1 MKRLIKYFAALVLL
15 LAGAEILTVAQ
26 TRMVRGRVSGSDGEI
41 LAGATVLNNASGAW
55 AVADNDGRY
64 EIQASGG
71 QQLTFASFGY
81 DDVTISVADA
91 SVYDVI
97 LPAAASMM
105 LEETVVI
112 GYGKTTKKEITG
124 SVASLKAEDLDVG
137 AFTNAGGMLQGK
149 VAGLSVVNPDGGDP
163 EASFQ
168 FLLRGT
174 NTLSAGQ
181 GPLIIIDG
189 VLDADIRSINFQEVE
204 SIDVLK
210 DGSAAAIYGTRGTNG
225 VVIITTKRA
234 RTGNTAVQYDG
245 QISVQT
251 VQARATPMTARE
263 FEYTIKNFAPAK
275 SINLYGHETDWFE
288 EITRTPISHKHNLA
302 VSGGTEEF
310 SHRSVINVEQNQGL
324 QIGNEASKWLFKTN
338 IHQKAIQGWL
348 DLDYNLSYTRRKSSP
363 ANYSA
368 FYQAFTHNPTEPV
381 YDPEAKDYGGY
392 FTVPEVDYANPVA
405 LIKERSVNRET
416 GYLGANARATL
427 NILPVEGLKWDNFFN
442 FSEEN
447 YSSQT
452 YRSSF
457 YPAQTGKRGTA
468 ETSSDKY
475 ASFQWESTLQYSKV
489 LGGHSIQGI
498 LGYTWQ
504 QQMNWE
510 SGMENYGF
518 DSDFYKYNNIGAG
531 TALKEGMA
539 DMYTERSSSRY
550 IAFFGRVIYNY
561 QEKYLASVSLRRDGS
576 SRFGADH
583 KWGWFPAVSAGWR
596 MSKEPWMQGIKWL
609 SELKLRAGYGVTGN
623 QDFGN
628 YKSLMLMSS
637 GTNFF
642 YDGKWIKSYAPASN
656 ANPDLG
662 WERKSEF
669 NAGIDFS
676 VLDGRIGG
684 TVDYY
689 YRLTTDLL
697 YDYNV
702 PVPPYDYKT
711 LFTNVGSISN
721 TGIELSIYAIPVKTA
736 DLMWNTSLVA
746 SHNKNKLISF
756 TNDEFKDADYN
767 IGWVATPVGAYL
779 QRLIEGES
787 LGSFYAPVWKGV
799 GSDGNDHFEDEFGG
813 KTPEAKWQRIGS
825 AYPDVTLGWSNT
837 LKYKNLTLSMT
848 LRGSIGGLVFNGYR
862 AQYENLGSIGLR
874 NIMSSW
880 LDDTSF
886 TGPIRYSS
894 KYLEDASYL
903 KLDNVSLTYD
913 LPLKNRFIHAAKVFV
928 SGQNL
933 LCITGYKGV
942 DPEVSL
948 SGLTPGR
955 ESMSYYP
962 RTSTFT
968 FGASL
973 TF

>member
-1 MKRLIKYFAALVLL
+1 
-15 LAGAEILTVAQ
+15 
-26 TRMVRGRVSGSDGEI
+26 
-41 LAGATVLNNASGAW
+41 
-55 AVADNDGRY
+55 
-64 EIQASGG
+64 
-71 QQLTFASFGY
+71 
-81 DDVTISVADA
+81 
-91 SVYDVI
+91 
-97 LPAAASMM
+97 MM

-124 SVASLKAEDLDVG
+124 SVSSLKAEDLDVG
-137 AFTNAGGMLQGK
+137 AYTNAGGMLQGK

-174 NTLSAGQ
+174 NTLAAGQ

-189 VLDADIRSINFQEVE
+189 VIDADIRSINFQEVE
-204 SIDVLK
+204 SVDVLK

-234 RTGNTAVQYDG
+234 RSGNTSVQYDG
-245 QISVQT
+245 QVSVQT
-251 VQARATPMTARE
+251 VAARARPMTANE
-263 FEYTIKNFAPAK
+263 FEYTIKNYAPAK
-275 SINLYGHETDWFE
+275 TINLYGADTDWFDA
-288 EITRTPISHKHNLA
+288 ITRTPFSHKHNLA
-302 VSGGTEEF
+302 VSGGTEQF
-310 SHRSVINVEQNQGL
+310 SHRTVLNVEQNQGL

-338 IHQKAIQGWL
+338 IRQTALQGWL

-368 FYQAFTHNPTEPV
+368 FYQAFIHNPTEPI
-381 YDPEAKDYGGY
+381 YDPTAKEYGGY
-392 FTVPEVDYANPVA
+392 FTVPEVDYTNPVA
-405 LIKERSVNRET
+405 LIKEHYANKET
-416 GYLGANARATL
+416 GYLSANARATL
-427 NILPVEGLKWDNFFN
+427 NILPIEGLKWDNFFN
-442 FSEEN
+442 WSDEKYFSQD
-447 YSSQT
+447 YKTS
-452 YRSSF
+452 Y
-457 YPAQTGKRGTA
+457 YPGNTGKKGIAKSNADQYTN
-468 ETSSDKY
+468 
-475 ASFQWESTLQYSKV
+475 FQWESTLQYSKTIE
-489 LGGHSIQGI
+489 GHSFQGI

-510 SGMENYGF
+510 TEMMNYGF
-518 DSDFYKYNNIGAG
+518 DTDFYKWNNMSAG
-531 TALKEGMA
+531 KALQEGMA
-539 DMYTERSSSRY
+539 EMYTSRSSSRY
-550 IAFFGRVIYNY
+550 IAFFGRVIYNWN
-561 QEKYLASVSLRRDGS
+561 EKYLASVSLRRDGS
-576 SRFGADH
+576 SRFGKDH
-583 KWGWFPAVSAGWR
+583 KWGWFPAISAGWR
-596 MSKEPWMQGIKWL
+596 ISKEPWMQDIDWL

-642 YDGKWIKSYAPASN
+642 YDGRWVKSYAPASN
-656 ANPDLG
+656 SNPDLA

-669 NAGIDFS
+669 NVGLDFS
-676 VLDGRIGG
+676 IKDGRIGG
-684 TVDYY
+684 TIDYY

-721 TGIELSIYAIPVKTA
+721 SGLELSIYAIPVKTK
-736 DLMWNTSLVA
+736 DFMWNTSLVA
-746 SHNKNKLISF
+746 AHNENKLISF
-756 TNDEFKDADYN
+756 TNEEFKNADYN

-787 LGSFYAPVWKGV
+787 LGSFYAPVWTGV
-799 GSDGNDHFEDEFGG
+799 GSDGNDHFIDEFQG
-813 KTPEAKWQRIGS
+813 KTQEAKWQRIGS

-837 LKYKNLTLSMT
+837 LKYKNWTLSTT
-848 LRGSIGGLVFNGYR
+848 LRGAIGGLVFNGYR
-862 AQYENLGSIGLR
+862 AQYENLGSIGLK

-880 LDDTSF
+880 LDNTDF
-886 TGPIRYSS
+886 RGPIRYSS
-894 KYLEDASYL
+894 KYIENASYL
-903 KLDNVSLTYD
+903 KLDNISITYD
-913 LPLKNRFIHAAKVFV
+913 LPLKNKFVHAAKVFV

-948 SGLTPGR
+948 SGLTPGK

-968 FGASL
+968 LGASL

>member
-1 MKRLIKYFAALVLL
+1 MKKLIKFFAALCLL
-15 LAGAEILTVAQ
+15 LTAASTALAQ
-26 TRMVRGRVSGSDGEI
+26 TKDISGRITGNDGEV

-55 AVADNDGRY
+55 AIADNNGRY
-64 EIQASGG
+64 TIAAASGNT
-71 QQLTFASFGY
+71 LTFAFFGY
-81 DDVTISVADA
+81 DDLTLTVGASNVLDA
-91 SVYDVI
+91 V

-105 LEETVVI
+105 LDETVVI

-124 SVASLKAEDLDVG
+124 SVSSLKAEDLDVG
-137 AFTNAGGMLQGK
+137 AYTNAGGMLQGK

-174 NTLSAGQ
+174 NTLAAGQ

-189 VLDADIRSINFQEVE
+189 VIDADIRSINFQEVE
-204 SIDVLK
+204 SVDVLK

-234 RTGNTAVQYDG
+234 RSGNTSVQYDG
-245 QISVQT
+245 QVSVQT
-251 VQARATPMTARE
+251 VAARARPMTAKE
-263 FEYTIKNFAPAK
+263 FEYTIKNYAPAK
-275 SINLYGHETDWFE
+275 TINLYGDDTDWFDA
-288 EITRTPISHKHNLA
+288 ITRTPFSHKHNLA
-302 VSGGTEEF
+302 VAGGTEQF
-310 SHRSVINVEQNQGL
+310 SHRTVLNVEKNQGL

-338 IHQKAIQGWL
+338 IRQTALQGWL
-348 DLDYNLSYTRRKSSP
+348 DLDYNLSYTRRQSSP

-368 FYQAFTHNPTEPV
+368 FYQAFIHNPTEPI
-381 YDPEAKDYGGY
+381 YDPTAKEYGGY
-392 FTVPEVDYANPVA
+392 FTVPEVDYTNPVA
-405 LIKERSVNRET
+405 LIKEHYANKET
-416 GYLGANARATL
+416 GYLSANARATL
-427 NILPVEGLKWDNFFN
+427 NILPIDGLKWDNFFN
-442 FSEEN
+442 WSDEKYFSQD
-447 YSSQT
+447 YKTS
-452 YRSSF
+452 Y
-457 YPAQTGKRGTA
+457 YPGNTGKKGIAKSNADQYTN
-468 ETSSDKY
+468 
-475 ASFQWESTLQYSKV
+475 FQWESTVQYSKIF
-489 LGGHSIQGI
+489 GMHSVQAIA
-498 LGYTWQ
+498 GYTWQ

-510 SGMENYGF
+510 TEMMNYGF
-518 DSDFYKYNNIGAG
+518 DTDFYKWNNMSAG
-531 TALKEGMA
+531 KALQEGMA
-539 DMYTERSSSRY
+539 EMYTSRSSSRY
-550 IAFFGRVIYNY
+550 IAFFGRVIYNWN
-561 QEKYLASVSLRRDGS
+561 EKYLASVSLRRDGS
-576 SRFGADH
+576 SRFGKDH
-583 KWGWFPAVSAGWR
+583 KWGWFPAISAGWR
-596 MSKEPWMQGIKWL
+596 ISKEPWMQNIDWL

-642 YDGKWIKSYAPASN
+642 YDGRWVKSYAPASN
-656 ANPDLG
+656 SNPDLA

-669 NAGIDFS
+669 NVGLDFS
-676 VLDGRIGG
+676 IKDGRIGG
-684 TVDYY
+684 TIDYY

-721 TGIELSIYAIPVKTA
+721 SGIELSIYAIPVKTK
-736 DLMWNTSLVA
+736 DFMWNTSLVA
-746 SHNKNKLISF
+746 AHNENKLISF
-756 TNDEFKDADYN
+756 TNEEFKNADYN

-779 QRLIEGES
+779 QRLIEGKS
-787 LGSFYAPVWKGV
+787 LGSFYAPVWTWV
-799 GSDGNDHFEDEFGG
+799 GDDGNDHFIDEFQG
-813 KTPEAKWQRIGS
+813 KTQEAKWQRIGS

-837 LKYKNLTLSMT
+837 LKYKNWTLSAT
-848 LRGSIGGLVFNGYR
+848 LRGAIGGLVFNGYR
-862 AQYENLGSIGLR
+862 AQYENLGSIGLK

-880 LDDTSF
+880 LDNTDF
-886 TGPIRYSS
+886 RGPIRYSS
-894 KYLEDASYL
+894 KYIENASYL
-903 KLDNVSLTYD
+903 KLDNISVTYD
-913 LPLKNRFIHAAKVFV
+913 LPLKNKFVHAAKVFV

-948 SGLTPGR
+948 SGLTPGK

-968 FGASL
+968 LGASL

>member
-1 MKRLIKYFAALVLL
+1 MKRLIYLFAAVSVLL
-15 LAGAEILTVAQ
+15 SSIPVMAQ
-26 TRMVRGRVSGSDGEI
+26 NRDVRGTVTGSDGEI
-41 LAGATVLNNASGAW
+41 LSGATVLNNATGAW
-55 AVADNDGRY
+55 AVADNQGRY
-64 EIQASGG
+64 SISAATGNT
-71 QQLTFASFGY
+71 LTFAFFGY
-81 DDVTISVADA
+81 DDLTLTVNAA
-91 SVYDVI
+91 SVLDAV

-105 LEETVVI
+105 LDETVVI

-137 AFTNAGGMLQGK
+137 AYTNAGGLLQGK

-189 VLDADIRSINFQEVE
+189 VIDADIRSINFQEVE
-204 SIDVLK
+204 SVDVLK

-234 RTGNTAVQYDG
+234 RSGNTSIQYDG
-245 QISVQT
+245 QVSMQT
-251 VQARATPMTARE
+251 VQARAMPMTARE

-275 SINLYGHETDWFE
+275 TINLYGSDTDWFD
-288 EITRTPISHKHNLA
+288 EITRTPFSHKHNLA
-302 VSGGTEEF
+302 VSGGTEQF
-310 SHRSVINVEQNQGL
+310 SHRTVLNVEKNQGL

-338 IHQKAIQGWL
+338 IRQSALQGWL
-348 DLDYNLSYTRRKSSP
+348 DLDYNLSYTKRKSTP

-368 FYQAFTHNPTEPV
+368 FYQAFIHNPTEPV
-381 YDPEAKDYGGY
+381 YDPTAKDYGGY
-392 FTVPEVDYANPVA
+392 FTVPEVDYSNPVA
-405 LIKERSVNRET
+405 LIKEHSANKET
-416 GYLGANARATL
+416 GYLSANARATL
-427 NILPVEGLKWDNFFN
+427 NILPIDGLKWDNFFN
-442 FSEEN
+442 WSDERYFSQD
-447 YSSQT
+447 YKSS
-452 YRSSF
+452 Y
-457 YPAQTGKRGTA
+457 YPGSTGKSGIARSNA
-468 ETSSDKY
+468 DQY
-475 ASFQWESTLQYSKV
+475 NNFQWESTLQYSKTFR
-489 LGGHSIQGI
+489 GHSVQGI

-504 QQMNWE
+504 EQMNWE
-510 SGMENYGF
+510 TEMENYGF
-518 DSDFYKYNNIGAG
+518 DTDFYKWNNISAG
-531 TALKEGMA
+531 KALQEGLA
-539 DMYTERSSSRY
+539 DMYTNRSSSRY
-550 IAFFGRVIYNY
+550 IAFFGRVIYNW

-576 SRFGADH
+576 SRFGKDH
-583 KWGWFPAVSAGWR
+583 KWGWFPAISAGWR
-596 MSKEPWMQGIKWL
+596 ISKEPWMQNIKWL

-628 YKSLMLMSS
+628 YKSLQLMGS

-642 YDGKWIKSYAPASN
+642 YNGKWVKSYAPASN
-656 ANPDLG
+656 SNPDLG

-669 NAGIDFS
+669 NAGLDFS
-676 VLDGRIGG
+676 VFEGRIGG
-684 TVDYY
+684 TIDYY

-697 YDYNV
+697 YDYKV

-721 TGIELSIYAIPVKTA
+721 AGIELSVYAIPVKTKNVV
-736 DLMWNTSLVA
+736 WNTSVVA
-746 SHNKNKLISF
+746 AHNENKLISF
-756 TNDEFKDADYN
+756 TNEEFKDADYN

-787 LGSFYAPVWKGV
+787 LGSFYAPRWTGV

-813 KTPEAKWQRIGS
+813 KTQEAKWQRIGS
-825 AYPDVTLGWSNT
+825 AYPDLTLGWSNSVKLHNWT
-837 LKYKNLTLSMT
+837 FSATI
-848 LRGSIGGLVFNGYR
+848 RAAIGGLVFNGYR
-862 AQYENLGSIGLR
+862 AQYENLSSLGLK

-886 TGPIRYSS
+886 TGPVRYSS
-894 KYLEDASYL
+894 KYLEDASYV
-903 KLDNVSLTYD
+903 KLDNLSVTYD
-913 LPLKNRFIHAAKVFV
+913 LPLKNKYIHAAKVFV

-968 FGASL
+968 LGASL

>member
-1 MKRLIKYFAALVLL
+1 MKKLTTILIALALL
-15 LAGAEILTVAQ
+15 LLTGAAAAAQ
-26 TRMVRGRVSGSDGEI
+26 GKDVKGRITGSDGEV
-41 LAGATVLNNASGAW
+41 LVGATVLNNATGAW
-55 AVADNDGRY
+55 AVADPDGRY
-64 EIQASGG
+64 TVKASAGNT
-71 QQLTFASFGY
+71 LTFASFGY
-81 DDVTISVADA
+81 DDVTLTVGAADIL
-91 SVYDVI
+91 DVV

-137 AFTNAGGMLQGK
+137 AYTNAGGMLQGK

-174 NTLSAGQ
+174 NTLAAGQ

-189 VLDADIRSINFQEVE
+189 VIDADIRSINFQEVE
-204 SIDVLK
+204 SVDVLK

-234 RTGNTAVQYDG
+234 RSGNTSVQYDG
-245 QISVQT
+245 QMSVQT
-251 VQARATPMTARE
+251 VAARAYPMTAKE
-263 FEYTIKNFAPAK
+263 FEYTIRNFAPAK
-275 SINLYGHETDWFE
+275 TINLYGADTDWFDA
-288 EITRTPISHKHNLA
+288 ITRTPFSHKHNLA
-302 VSGGTEEF
+302 VSGGTEQF
-310 SHRSVINVEQNQGL
+310 SHRTVLNVEQNQGL

-338 IHQKAIQGWL
+338 IRQTALQGWL

-368 FYQAFTHNPTEPV
+368 FYQAFIHNPTEPI
-381 YDPEAKDYGGY
+381 YDETAKEYGGY
-392 FTVPEVDYANPVA
+392 FTVPEVDYTNPVA
-405 LIKERSVNRET
+405 LIKERYANKET
-416 GYLGANARATL
+416 GYLSANARATL
-427 NILPVEGLKWDNFFN
+427 NILPIEGLKWDNFFN
-442 FSEEN
+442 WSDEKYFSQD
-447 YSSQT
+447 YKTS
-452 YRSSF
+452 Y
-457 YPAQTGKRGTA
+457 YPGNTGKKGIA
-468 ETSSDKY
+468 KSSADQY
-475 ASFQWESTLQYSKV
+475 TNFQWESTLQYSKV
-489 LGGHSIQGI
+489 FEGHSIQGI

-510 SGMENYGF
+510 TEMSNYGF
-518 DSDFYKYNNIGAG
+518 DTDYYKWNNMGAG
-531 TALKEGMA
+531 KALQEGMA
-539 DMYTERSSSRY
+539 DMYTNRSSSRY
-550 IAFFGRVIYNY
+550 IAFFGRVIYNWN
-561 QEKYLASVSLRRDGS
+561 EKYLASVSLRRDGS

-583 KWGWFPAVSAGWR
+583 KWGWFPAISTGWR
-596 MSKEPWMQGIKWL
+596 ISKEPWMQNIKWL

-642 YDGKWIKSYAPASN
+642 YDGKWVKSYAPASN
-656 ANPDLG
+656 SNPDLA

-669 NAGIDFS
+669 NVGLDFS
-676 VLDGRIGG
+676 VFDGRLGG
-684 TVDYY
+684 TLDYY

-697 YDYNV
+697 YDYKV
-702 PVPPYDYKT
+702 PVPPYDYDT

-721 TGIELSIYAIPVKTA
+721 TGIELSIYAIPVKTK
-736 DLMWNTSLVA
+736 DFMWNTSLVA
-746 SHNKNKLISF
+746 AHNENKLIAF
-756 TNDEFKDADYN
+756 TNEEFKNADYN

-779 QRLIEGES
+779 QRLTEGES
-787 LGSFYAPVWKGV
+787 LGSFYAPRWTGV
-799 GSDGNDHFEDEFGG
+799 GSDGNDHFEDEFMG
-813 KTPEAKWQRIGS
+813 KTQEAKWQRIGS

-837 LKYKNLTLSMT
+837 VKYKNWTFSST

-862 AQYENLGSIGLR
+862 AQYENLNSIGLK

-894 KYLEDASYL
+894 KYIEDASYL
-903 KLDNVSLTYD
+903 KLDNVSITYD
-913 LPLKNRFIHAAKVFV
+913 LPLKNKFVHAAKVFV

-948 SGLTPGR
+948 SGLTPGK

-968 FGASL
+968 LGASL